1 MIEFIKKRGLV
12 FWFSAAAAV
21 LTIVGMIVMLISNG
35 IHGYTMRNVGLFAAV
50 SIVAILILAA
60 SEILAI
66 KYGDKPWLTA
76 FTAVAVALICLVLG
90 FVLLNRVDVA
100 SAVWTWDAGNKQA
113 ESAQYW
119 CDKCSFLP
127 HRRYSD
133 NCISFFQASRKNIKF
148 FQIFNKCKSVCPN
161 KHLSAFHNV

>member
-100 SAVWTWDAGNKQA
+100 SAIWTWDAGNKQA
-113 ESAQYW
+113 ESAW
-119 CDKCSFLP
+119 
-127 HRRYSD
+127 
-133 NCISFFQASRKNIKF
+133 NTGVISVVFYLIAAIV
-148 FQIFNKCKSVCPN
+148 IIV
-161 KHLSAFHNV
+161 SAFFRRPEKI